1 MKQFNILVDNLP
13 ETVTIFSR
21 EYPVHTSFKNWI
33 RISEIVNDRALS
45 EEKKMAKTLS
55 LCYKD
60 ELPPNLI
67 SAFLGMMTFLNRGA
81 DFCAPLCE
89 KETPI
94 FSFLQDADII
104 YSAFYSKYGIDLLK
118 DEMHWF
124 KFSALFSSLATD
136 NAFGAVVNI
145 RSLDE
150 SKIKDMSQKRKIS
163 ALKKKFSVKNS
174 GKTGEVNVA
183 ECLSNIF

>member
-21 EYPVHTSFKNWI
+21 EYPVHTSFRNWI
-33 RISEIVNDRALS
+33 RISEIVSDKALS

-67 SAFLGMMTFLNRGA
+67 SALLGMMTFLNRGA
-81 DFCAPLCE
+81 DFCAPHSE
-89 KETPI
+89 KETPL

-104 YSAFYSKYGIDLLK
+104 YSAFYSKYGIDLSK
-118 DEMHWF
+118 EEMHWF
-124 KFSALFSSLATD
+124 KFCSLFSSLTSD
-136 NAFGAVVNI
+136 NAFSAVVNI
-145 RSLDE
+145 RSMDE
-150 SKIKDMSQKRKIS
+150 SKIKDASQRRKIS
-163 ALKKKFSVKNS
+163 ALKRKFSVKDS
-174 GKTGEVNVA
+174 GKTREVNVA